1 MKLLKLVFLCSFLTS
16 LHVSAQ
22 ADRKERIASYIKQY
36 KNVAIKEQKRVG
48 IPAAITLAQGIH
60 ETNAGASELA
70 VNANNHFGIK
80 CKKEWTG
87 DTYTYTDDR
96 PNECFRKY
104 KSDLESYKDHSDYL
118 KNSKRYESLFA
129 LSLTDYAGWAYGLKR
144 CGYATNP
151 KYAQI
156 LIKTIEENRLQEY
169 TYAALD
175 KDYDPI
181 KEPADQTVVMG
192 SDKKAGVVVP
202 EKDAPGKE
210 IPTPEARPTKMVVT
224 DGTTR
229 YDIIKKTDKPVYGR
243 KVIVNGLKAFYV
255 QKDHSLLND
264 AMELNMRYAR
274 LLELNDLP
282 DAPLEADMYIYLE
295 RKNMK
300 GGTTYHVVKPG
311 ETMIQ
316 IAQYEGIALKELRRY
331 NRMKDDE
338 EPVSGALLHLQEIAV
353 QKPDVIVKKKEKVP
367 REEFPGSESK
377 PIPQGATRMKA
388 GYISKEE
395 IEKGNKTE
403 ITTRKVMNEE
413 TNRPKTEVTI
423 TRPTEVIIDEDA
435 LASNNR
441 KLVIEEETTTITPE
455 KEVIVEKVTTTRYL
469 DQEDAPVLV
478 ENEKTV
484 INEADDIVVEKKAVI
499 VPAEEVNIVTEEVNS
514 AETKTVAVPE
524 AEVNHV
530 TEGVNLA
537 ETKAVAV
544 PAVEI
549 INDIEEEN
557 LADTQAVEE
566 EKTET
571 PKAELKPEEPMDEFA
586 RLKARLDKAVYA
598 SDNAKKKTE
607 DKKITEPD
615 KKEAV
620 PAKKEEAKTAVSSSA
635 KPTAYYTVQKGDSAF
650 AIAKKHGI
658 TMTQLKEWNNLDFN
672 EIKVGQKLRVK

>member
-1 MKLLKLVFLCSFLTS
+1 MKLLNLVFIFSFLSS
-16 LHVSAQ
+16 LQSLAQ
-22 ADRKERIASYIKQY
+22 NDRKERVAKYIEQY
-36 KNVAIKEQKRVG
+36 KHVAIREQKRVG

-96 PNECFRKY
+96 PDECFRKY
-104 KSDLESYKDHSDYL
+104 SSDLESYKDHSDYL

-156 LIKTIEENRLQEY
+156 LIKTIEENHLQEF

-175 KDYDPI
+175 KNYDPV
-181 KEPADQTVVMG
+181 KTPGDETVVMG
-192 SDKKAGVVVP
+192 KDKNIAEPEPVKAI
-202 EKDAPGKE
+202 EKETPK
-210 IPTPEARPTKMVVT
+210 PEAKPTKMIVT

-229 YDIIKKTDKPVYGR
+229 YDIVKKTDKPVYGK
-243 KVIVNGLKAFYV
+243 KVIVNGLKAFYA

-300 GGTTYHVVKPG
+300 GGTTYHVVKPS
-311 ETMIQ
+311 ETMVQ
-316 IAQYEGIALKELRRY
+316 IAQYEGIVLKDLRRY

-338 EPVSGALLHLQEIAV
+338 EPVSGALLHLQEIAD
-353 QKPDVIVKKKEKVP
+353 QKPDVIVKKKEKES
-367 REEFPGSESK
+367 RQEFAGSESK
-377 PIPQGATRMKA
+377 AVPQGTTRMKA

-395 IEKGNKTE
+395 IENGKTAE
-403 ITTRKVMNEE
+403 VTTRNVIDEE
-413 TNRPKTEVTI
+413 TNKSKTEVTI
-423 TRPTEVIIDEDA
+423 THPTEVTIEENA
-435 LASNNR
+435 LASNN
-441 KLVIEEETTTITPE
+441 KKVVVEEETTTITPE
-455 KEVIVEKVTTTRYL
+455 KEVLVEKVTTTQSL
-469 DQEDAPVLV
+469 AKEDAPILV
-478 ENEKTV
+478 EKEKTV
-484 INEADDIVVEKKAVI
+484 INEEDDIIVEKKAVV
-499 VPAEEVNIVTEEVNS
+499 VPASEVNS
-514 AETKTVAVPE
+514 GTEEAMNIAE
-524 AEVNHV
+524 
-530 TEGVNLA
+530 
-537 ETKAVAV
+537 
-544 PAVEI
+544 
-549 INDIEEEN
+549 
-557 LADTQAVEE
+557 TQAVEE
-566 EKTET
+566 EKKET
-571 PKAELKPEEPMDEFA
+571 PKEESKPEEPMDEFA

-607 DKKITEPD
+607 EKKATEPD
-615 KKEAV
+615 KKETV
-620 PAKKEEAKTAVSSSA
+620 TAKKEEIKPAASSGT
-635 KPTAYYTVQKGDSAF
+635 KPAYYTVQKGDNAF